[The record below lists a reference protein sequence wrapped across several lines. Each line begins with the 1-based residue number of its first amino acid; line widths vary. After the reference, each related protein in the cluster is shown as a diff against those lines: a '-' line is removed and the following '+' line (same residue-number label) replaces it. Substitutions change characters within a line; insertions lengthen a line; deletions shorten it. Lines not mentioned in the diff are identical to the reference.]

1 MTSSFSLKTIGF
13 LTEAGQQNDPQWL
26 DAQADRYDKL
36 VKAPFVDLAV
46 GLKAALQP
54 QLPDYHF
61 PTQGI
66 GRIKKTANK
75 IVAGMPCYKD
85 WLSISASIPSRSR
98 FERNPHL
105 FFGILPNI
113 QPYMGVVVA
122 GGLFMPSGPQL
133 KKMRMAIA
141 ENASAF
147 HLLFADPAFQQ
158 RFKTNFS
165 RNEVA
170 ARVPRGFD
178 ANHVDVDRLMLKS
191 YLVIKNISAAQFA
204 SPNLLTSV
212 VEDFKQLARLN
223 RLIESVLD

>member
-1 MTSSFSLKTIGF
+1 MTSAFSSKTIPF
-13 LTEAGQQNDPQWL
+13 LTEAGQQTHPQWL
-26 DAQADRYDKL
+26 DAHADDYDKL
-36 VKAPFVDLAV
+36 VKRPFIDLAV

-54 QLPDYHF
+54 LLPDYHF

-75 IVAGMPCYKD
+75 IVDGMPCYKD
-85 WLSISASIPSRSR
+85 WLSISASIPSESR

-141 ENASAF
+141 ENASDF
-147 HLLFADPAFQQ
+147 HALFADAAFKKS
-158 RFKTNFS
+158 FKTNFS
-165 RNEVA
+165 RDQVA

-178 ANHVDVDRLMLKS
+178 ANHPDVDWLMLKS
-191 YLVIKNISAAQFA
+191 FLVIKNISAAQFA
-204 SPNLLTSV
+204 SPSLLASV
-212 VEDFKQLARLN
+212 VEDFTQLERLN
-223 RLIESVLD
+223 RLIEVVLD